1 MKQQATGGGEM
12 DFGQYQMTGAV
23 DLDTDRSKIVLTTK
37 GRGFDLRCT
46 YISSGEVLFTS
57 VHESRR
63 DELGSSWVRSESAN
77 VATGSALQIRPDQL
91 YGEAERFLDGVTEDG
106 RAEVEDVMT
115 TRYRGELDLASF
127 LPSTAASPIPSG
139 LGVQVPMTLYI
150 DDEGL
155 LRRLTFEIRPASG
168 GGGGIGFETTMRL
181 YDYGEPFEVNEPPAD
196 QVTEA
201 TPEQTATACIPRF

>member
-1 MKQQATGGGEM
+1 M
-12 DFGQYQMTGAV
+12 DLGQYQMTGAV
-23 DLDTDRSKIVLTTK
+23 DLDADRSKIVLTTK

-46 YISSGEVLFTS
+46 YITSGEVLFTS

-63 DELGSSWVRSESAN
+63 DDLGSAWVRSASAD
-77 VATGSALQIRPDQL
+77 VPKGGGLQIRPDQL

-106 RAEVEDVMT
+106 QAEVEGVMT

-139 LGVQVPMTLYI
+139 LGLQVPMTLYI

-155 LRRLTFEIRPASG
+155 LRQLTFEIKPAS
-168 GGGGIGFETTMRL
+168 GGGIGFETTMRL
-181 YDYGEPFEVNEPPAD
+181 YDYGKSFEVNEPPAD
-196 QVTEA
+196 QVKEA
-201 TPEQTATACIPRF
+201 SPEQTATACIPSF